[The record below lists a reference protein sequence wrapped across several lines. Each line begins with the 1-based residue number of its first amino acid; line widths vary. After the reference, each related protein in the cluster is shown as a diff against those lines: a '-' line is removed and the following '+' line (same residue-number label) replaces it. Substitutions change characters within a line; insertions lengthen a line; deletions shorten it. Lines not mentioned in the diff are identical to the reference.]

1 MSQPRPIIQTNSNTS
16 FKTDDINYGQLCLKI
31 LVVNTN
37 MYLSP
42 PGLYMFTPELQIFSI
57 QLPLILNVNYCKHWY
72 TKPAYSYFIGS
83 DSHPSISKTNA
94 CAPDFHICYQ
104 IKLSEVWWKFGI
116 DVKTVLVLQMDLFQG
131 ETCCLNSFGR
141 LSLWKHLYLMAKTC
155 HQTFYS
161 LNSTE
166 NCSNKKTCSI
176 RTTLFV

>member
-1 MSQPRPIIQTNSNTS
+1 
-16 FKTDDINYGQLCLKI
+16 
-31 LVVNTN
+31 
-37 MYLSP
+37 
-42 PGLYMFTPELQIFSI
+42 MFTPELQIFSI

-72 TKPAYSYFIGS
+72 TKPAYPHFIRS

-116 DVKTVLVLQMDLFQG
+116 DVKTALVLQMDLFQG
-131 ETCCLNSFGR
+131 ETCWLNSFGR

-161 LNSTE
+161 TQLKIVATKKLAQLE
-166 NCSNKKTCSI
+166 LLCLSNFLHSHEVRK
-176 RTTLFV
+176 LFGLS